1 MHHKPPQIS
10 KVLLIDDAEPIHDLL
25 RYHLADE
32 PLEVLSAYNAE
43 SGMRM
48 ARELSPDIILLDVEM
63 PEADGFETIRRLKA
77 DAATMDI
84 PVVFVTGVSSIGDKI
99 RGLDLGASDYVT
111 KPFEPAELRARV
123 RATLRTRRL
132 LDLLARKAMI
142 DGLTGL
148 WNRAY
153 FERQLDAEVSR
164 ARRAGKAVA
173 CVMADLDHFK
183 AINDRFGH
191 PAGDAVLARVAQILA
206 DGCREQDI
214 VCRYGGEEFAV
225 ILPMTSEAEA
235 HVIAERLR
243 AAIASDQVR
252 YNGFRIDVTC
262 SFGVADVHQI
272 PPSLVELAD
281 QALYAAKQSG
291 RNRVSGI
298 SQQPRAAA

>member
-1 MHHKPPQIS
+1 MPQKPPQIS

-32 PLEVLSAYNAE
+32 PLEVLSALDAA
-43 SGMRM
+43 SGLRM
-48 ARELSPDIILLDVEM
+48 ARELAPDIILLDVEM
-63 PEADGFETIRRLKA
+63 PDADGFETIRRLKA
-77 DAATMDI
+77 DTTTIDI
-84 PVVFVTGVSSIGDKI
+84 PVVFVTGVSSTDDKI

-132 LDLLARKAMI
+132 LELLARKAMI

-148 WNRAY
+148 WNRGY
-153 FERQLDAEVSR
+153 FEQHLDTEVAR

-173 CVMADLDHFK
+173 CIMADLDHFK
-183 AINDRFGH
+183 SINDRYGH
-191 PAGDAVLARVAQILA
+191 PAGDAVIAQVAQILV

-225 ILPMTSEAEA
+225 ILPMTGEAEA
-235 HVIAERLR
+235 QAIAERLR
-243 AAIASDQVR
+243 LAIASHQGR
-252 YNGFRIDVTC
+252 YNGLRIDVTC
-262 SFGVADVHQI
+262 SFGVADIHQI

-291 RNRVSGI
+291 RNKVSGI
-298 SQQPRAAA
+298 SEQPRAAA